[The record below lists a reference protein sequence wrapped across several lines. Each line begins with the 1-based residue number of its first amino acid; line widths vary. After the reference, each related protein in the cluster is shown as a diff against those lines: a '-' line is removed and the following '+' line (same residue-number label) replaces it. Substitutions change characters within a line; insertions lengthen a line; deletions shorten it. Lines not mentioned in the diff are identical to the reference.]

1 MRPKVLISVLALGC
15 VGVGLVLFL
24 WTQAGPRAMPP
35 PTPAD
40 PTAAATQPSDST
52 AKNSELAMKPVSPAD
67 AAVEAAK
74 TATPAVTNQAPDM
87 DDDDPLN
94 PSPEA
99 KHRAYVAAR
108 VNELEEMGSADDLD
122 SLNTL
127 LSELGNRDPEIR
139 KAALEAI
146 VQFDSLDAIP
156 KLEDAEL
163 QADDPHE
170 RVAIADAIEFIK
182 LPPITELRPRP
193 GGAPAH

>member
-1 MRPKVLISVLALGC
+1 MRFKVLISVLALG
-15 VGVGLVLFL
+15 GVALGLVFFL
-24 WTQAGPRAMPP
+24 WLSAGPRT
-35 PTPAD
+35 TPAPSGD
-40 PTAAATQPSDST
+40 PTAASTQPPDST
-52 AKNSELAMKPVSPAD
+52 AKNSELAMKPVAPAD
-67 AAVEAAK
+67 AAVEVAK
-74 TATPAVTNQAPDM
+74 TAVPNATNQAAAM

-99 KHRAYVAAR
+99 KHRAYVVAR

-127 LSELGNRDPEIR
+127 LSELSNRDPEIR

-163 QADDPHE
+163 QADDPYE
-170 RVAIADAIEFIK
+170 RADIAKAIDFIK
-182 LPPITELRPRP
+182 LPSITDVLPRR
-193 GGAPAH
+193 GGAR